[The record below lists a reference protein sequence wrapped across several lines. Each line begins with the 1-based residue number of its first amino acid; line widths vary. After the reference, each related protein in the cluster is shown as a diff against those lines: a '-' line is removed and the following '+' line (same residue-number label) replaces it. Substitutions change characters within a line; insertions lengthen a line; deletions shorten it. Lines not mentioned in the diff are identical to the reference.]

1 MTIIRNSTYLNRHTS
16 QATVLLVSCS
26 AQQVVPLVGKKKNQ
40 VTLGPDDL

>member
-26 AQQVVPLVGKKKNQ
+26 AQQVVPLVGKKNQ